1 MSLFFLWVVALETTV
16 NFRLNAVAIA
26 KSKCE
31 NTFWESGS
39 GSELRIRNQDQDQI
53 QDQDPPC
60 VELEEGGEPTLF
72 IPDAQILQN
81 KLIIISNIPDAQVTV
96 KQTNFTTKSDAP
108 VLQEQNK
115 VLISIYLK
123 IIANL
128 CCIELLN
135 SGRFR
140 WTLLTSGAT
149 WV

>member
-1 MSLFFLWVVALETTV
+1 M
-16 NFRLNAVAIA
+16 
-26 KSKCE
+26 
-31 NTFWESGS
+31 
-39 GSELRIRNQDQDQI
+39 
-53 QDQDPPC
+53 
-60 VELEEGGEPTLF
+60 F

-81 KLIIISNIPDAQVTV
+81 KLINISNIPDAQVTV

-149 WV
+149 WVAKAACEGENGEGKEKVFHVEFSF